1 MNKWKEKLEQE
12 KSTFGMH
19 LHNVIGEMGHKY
31 QADTILISQLRTE
44 SDLEWLSIF
53 VSQKLMHCKILICYV
68 FILIVSMFVCRHKY
82 LITLS
87 SDDQGEKFN
96 SIENLAYI

>member
-44 SDLEWLSIF
+44 SDLE
-53 VSQKLMHCKILICYV
+53 
-68 FILIVSMFVCRHKY
+68 
-82 LITLS
+82 
-87 SDDQGEKFN
+87 
-96 SIENLAYI
+96 